1 MLLFHRHPQGAQQT
15 HRECPPHSEAMPP
28 TCPPSGPTGERTTRS
43 PERSQKCARHPSAA
57 HTTAPLGQK
66 ASPGPLQFV
75 LCRLASS
82 SGLSRKFP
90 LVTRRVGG
98 DRNPKAGQTGTE
110 KKAHAPTQDHP
121 LC

>member
-15 HRECPPHSEAMPP
+15 HRECQPHSEVMPP
-28 TCPPSGPTGERTTRS
+28 ACPPSGPTGERTTPRS
-43 PERSQKCARHPSAA
+43 PERSHLCARRRSAA

-66 ASPGPLQFV
+66 ASSGPLQFV
-75 LCRLASS
+75 LCRSAAS

-110 KKAHAPTQDHP
+110 KKDHAPT
-121 LC
+121 